1 MQKYALI
8 IESFLN
14 FINICSDKFVAYE
27 FCNLF
32 QNILNSKIIT
42 ICHIIAINI
51 QSSIT
56 ASITA

>member
-1 MQKYALI
+1 MQKYELI

-14 FINICSDKFVAYE
+14 FMNICSDKFVAYE
-27 FCNLF
+27 FSNLF
-32 QNILNSKIIT
+32 RNIINSKIIT
-42 ICHIIAINI
+42 ICHMIAVNI